1 MSAAS
6 NYAENLALK
15 WLLTTESA
23 TRPTAWHLG
32 LFTSN
37 PTDAGSGTEV
47 STSGTGYGRKAI
59 AFTVT
64 NDTATNSATVTF
76 DAATSNWGTIGWVG
90 IYDAATG
97 GNLIFHGAVT
107 TAKTLETGDTFQVS
121 SGNLSI
127 TLA

>member
-6 NYAENLALK
+6 NYTENLALK
-15 WLLTTESA
+15 WLLTSDSA
-23 TRPTAWHLG
+23 TRPTAWYLG
-32 LFTSN
+32 LFTSD

-47 STSGTGYGRKAI
+47 SGTNYSRESI

-64 NDTATNSATVTF
+64 DDTAENSATVTF
-76 DAATSNWGTIGWVG
+76 SAAGSGGWGTITHIG
-90 IYDAATG
+90 IYDASSN
-97 GNLIFHGAVT
+97 GNLLFHGSVT
-107 TAKTLETGDTFQVS
+107 TSKTIDEGDTFQVS

>member
-6 NYAENLALK
+6 DFTENLALK
-15 WLLTTESA
+15 WLLTTETA
-23 TRPTAWHLG
+23 ARPTAWHLA

-37 PTDAGSGTEV
+37 PTDAGTGDEV

-59 AFTVT
+59 AFSVT

-76 DAATSNWGTIGWVG
+76 DAATANWGTIGWVG

-97 GNLIFHGAVT
+97 GNLLFHGAVT

-121 SGNLSI
+121 QGNLSI